1 MKARFTPT
9 RTAAALGLCLAG
21 SLGAAHAATDTG
33 SQFMDFVP
41 AADETSMVIVWYPP
55 TDDFGP
61 APPCNLT
68 PYTLTIYNDGAQA
81 ASFNESSFALSLD
94 SNGNCHFKKTLLS
107 GAVYTNKVSPGV
119 WTATATKGTLPSI
132 SDQETIYACTAKQG
146 KTPVYWLWTPTY
158 TDHFFTTS
166 TSERNTALGSGA
178 GYSSLGTGF
187 AMPARVRFDSVPFY
201 RTYKGAPQF
210 EHFYTTS
217 QSDLQLVTQNGY
229 AYEGMLGFAFT
240 KQKPGSLALHRFSRF
255 DGATG
260 DLQHLYSTN
269 RYDSYSYGMG
279 YEGVAGFVCPR

>member
-9 RTAAALGLCLAG
+9 RTAAALGLCLIG
-21 SLGAAHAATDTG
+21 SFGAVDAATDTG
-33 SQFMDFVP
+33 SQFMDFLP
-41 AADETSMVIVWYPP
+41 NADETSMVIVWYPP

-61 APPCNLT
+61 RPPCNLT
-68 PYTLTIYNDGAQA
+68 PYTLKIYNDGAEA
-81 ASFNESSFALSLD
+81 ASFSNSNFELSPD
-94 SNGNCHFKKTLLS
+94 SNGNCHFKKTLTS
-107 GAVYTNKVSPGV
+107 GAVFTNKISPGV
-119 WTATATKGTLPSI
+119 WTATATKDAQPAI

-146 KTPVYWLWTPTY
+146 KTPAYWLWTPTY

-166 TSERNTALGSGA
+166 ASERDAVLGAGA

-187 AMPARVRFDSVPFY
+187 AMPAQVRFGSVPFY

-210 EHFYTTS
+210 DHFYTTS
-217 QSDLQLVTQNGY
+217 QSDLQFVTQNGY
-229 AYEGMLGFAFT
+229 TYEGMLGHAFSN
-240 KQKPGSLALHRFSRF
+240 KKPGSVSLYRFGKF

-269 RYDSYSYGMG
+269 RYDGYSYGMS